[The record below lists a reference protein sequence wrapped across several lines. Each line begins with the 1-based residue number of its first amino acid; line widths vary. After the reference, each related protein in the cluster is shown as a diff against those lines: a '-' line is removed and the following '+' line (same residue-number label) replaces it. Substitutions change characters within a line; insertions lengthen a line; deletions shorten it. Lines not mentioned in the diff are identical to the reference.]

1 MKSKL
6 VTFLLCFFLG
16 GFGVHRFY
24 LGKIGTGVL
33 WLLTHGCFG
42 IGTLVDNINIC
53 RNKMTDKNG
62 NNLVEDVKNHI
73 PWIIDAVACIICL
86 ILCIVMIIVGATV
99 GFTIFKANQ
108 VDRDIQVQD
117 IEIVEEKIDY
127 GLKDKEEKKEKVDKN
142 KKEDNYEDLD
152 NDGYD
157 DDIDFES
164 PKDYDDTKWY
174 GEDSEWVT
182 NFNMEVSVDDL
193 IAKLNEGKEEA
204 IIEYLGK
211 EVRIIGGLGELKLGI
226 DKPYVTLVSVNKN
239 NSKKIIC
246 YLSEYED
253 ERDCQIEELKKYKK
267 NEELT
272 MVCYISDIDKNNYHL
287 DINEIY
293 FKQEEVMDEGP
304 SEEYIK
310 YFSEVMGTTP
320 FDLEVSFDE
329 LKNDL
334 QLDLTQAK
342 EKYLNKN
349 IKLSGTIATMNLD
362 DEEPHISLKG
372 DSEEF
377 TFISVLCYIDRET
390 DENNMI
396 EHFINKAGPNGSV
409 ELVCEIYKVNELG
422 YFMTI
427 KEIIL

>member
-86 ILCIVMIIVGATV
+86 ILCIVMVIVGATV

-108 VDRDIQVQD
+108 IDKEIQVQD

-127 GLKDKEEKKEKVDKN
+127 GLENNEKVNKN
-142 KKEDNYEDLD
+142 KKEDNYKDLD

-164 PKDYDDTKWY
+164 PKDYDDT
-174 GEDSEWVT
+174 EWVT
-182 NFNMEVSVDDL
+182 NFDTEVSVDDL

-211 EVRIIGGLGELKLGI
+211 EVRIIGGIGELKLGT
-226 DKPYVTLVSVNKN
+226 DKPYVTLVSVNRN

-246 YLSEYED
+246 YLSGDEE
-253 ERDCQIEELKKYKK
+253 ERDWQIEELNKYKRH
-267 NEELT
+267 EEVT
-272 MVCYISDIDKNNYHL
+272 MVCYISDIDKNSYHL

-293 FKQEEVMDEGP
+293 FKQEEEVIEEEMDEGP

>member
-16 GFGVHRFY
+16 GFGIHRFY
-24 LGKIGTGVL
+24 LGKIGTGIL

-99 GFTIFKANQ
+99 GLTIFKANQ
-108 VDRDIQVQD
+108 VEDEIKIQD
-117 IEIVEEKIDY
+117 IEVVEEKIDY
-127 GLKDKEEKKEKVDKN
+127 GLEDRGEKKEKEEEQ
-142 KKEDNYEDLD
+142 KKEDNYSDLD

-164 PKDYDDTKWY
+164 PKDFDDTKEY
-174 GEDSEWVT
+174 NDNSEHIT
-182 NFNMEVSVDDL
+182 NFDTEVSVDDL

-211 EVRIIGGLGELKLGI
+211 DVRVKGGLGELKLDV
-226 DKPYVTLVSVNKN
+226 DKPYVTLISLDRN

-246 YLSEYED
+246 YLDSD
-253 ERDCQIEELKKYKK
+253 EEERNKQIEELKKYNKK
-267 NEELT
+267 EEIS
-272 MVCYISDIDKNNYHL
+272 MVCYISDIDSSNYYL

-293 FKQEEVMDEGP
+293 FKLEEVVDEGP
-304 SEEYIK
+304 SEEYVK
-310 YFSEVMGTTP
+310 YFSEVMGSTEYE
-320 FDLEVSFDE
+320 LEVSFDE

-334 QLDLTQAK
+334 QLDLVQTK

-349 IKLSGTIATMNLD
+349 IKVSGTIATMNLGE
-362 DEEPHISLKG
+362 DEPYISLKG
-372 DSEEF
+372 ENEEF

-396 EHFINKAGPNGSV
+396 EHFVNKVGPNGEI
-409 ELVCEIYKVNELG
+409 ELVCEVYKINELG

-427 KEIIL
+427 KEVIL

>member
-86 ILCIVMIIVGATV
+86 ILCIVMVIVGATV

-108 VDRDIQVQD
+108 IDKEIQVQD

-127 GLKDKEEKKEKVDKN
+127 GLENNEKVNKN
-142 KKEDNYEDLD
+142 KKEDNYKDLD

-164 PKDYDDTKWY
+164 PKDYDDT
-174 GEDSEWVT
+174 EWVT

-293 FKQEEVMDEGP
+293 FKQEEEVIEEEMDEGP